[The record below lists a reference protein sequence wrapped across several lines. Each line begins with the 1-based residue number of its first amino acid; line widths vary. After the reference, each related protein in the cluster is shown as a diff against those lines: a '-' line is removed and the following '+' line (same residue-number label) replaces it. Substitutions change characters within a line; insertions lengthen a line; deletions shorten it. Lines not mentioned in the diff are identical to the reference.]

1 MKILITEKQLNSI
14 ITNILSEQKGEEVY
28 NKYYSDIDK
37 NKAIELLKLD
47 NKSKVDNNTIVHIG
61 AGAKILFE
69 IQRNGDIREEDYPK
83 AELYISLINKYN
95 IKYDKSTIKSLPALY
110 KLVKKYMLDA
120 DAPLDLILRELPSN
134 EYDKVYEDSK
144 WVIFVPKTEKASCW
158 LGVNTQWCTTYGK
171 YSLNKEFKDRDENK
185 FEEYNRKGPLYIIIN
200 KNNENEKYQ
209 FHFEKVQFMDKEDEE
224 ILLEKFYEDNNGI
237 KSFFKKIGY
246 EKLLNYKSGN
256 LTLSNYYLDIDVL
269 PEHITEVDGYL
280 NLANTSI
287 QSLGNLKEVKEHLN
301 LRDTPIESLGNLE
314 YVGGSLDLSNT
325 QITSLDNLEYVGEN
339 LNLYNTPIESLGN
352 LKEVGRNLF
361 LQNTPIKSLGNLKE
375 VGWDLY
381 LQDTQLTSLDN
392 LEKVG
397 GKIYIG
403 HTPLAENY
411 SIKQLEKMYPQFKGK
426 FFI

>member
-95 IKYDKSTIKSLPALY
+95 IKYDKSTIKSLPDLY
-110 KLVKKYMLDA
+110 KLVKKYMLDV
-120 DAPLDLILRELPSN
+120 DAPLDLILEELPSN
-134 EYDKVYEDSK
+134 EYDKVYEGPE
-144 WVIFVPKTEKASCW
+144 WVIFIPKTERASCW

-171 YSLNKEFKDRDENK
+171 YSLNKGFKDKDKNK
-185 FEEYNRKGPLYIIIN
+185 FEDYNREGFLYIIIN
-200 KNNENEKYQ
+200 KNNEKEKYQ
-209 FHFEKVQFMDKEDEE
+209 FHFENGEFMDRNDKKIDLRE
-224 ILLEKFYEDNNGI
+224 FYEKNTGI
-237 KSFFKKIGY
+237 KLFFKKIGY

-256 LTLSNYYLDIDVL
+256 LILPNYYFDIDVL

-287 QSLGNLKEVKEHLN
+287 QSLGNLKEVKEHLDLSN
-301 LRDTPIESLGNLE
+301 TPITSLGNLE
-314 YVGGSLDLSNT
+314 KVGWSLFLK
-325 QITSLDNLEYVGEN
+325 
-339 LNLYNTPIESLGN
+339 NTPIESLGN
-352 LKEVGRNLF
+352 LKEVGGYLY
-361 LQNTPIKSLGNLKE
+361 LYNTPITSLGNLKE
-375 VGWDLY
+375 VGMSLY
-381 LQDTQLTSLDN
+381 LNYTPIESLGN
-392 LEKVG
+392 LKEVG
-397 GKIYIG
+397 IALVLSN
-403 HTPLAENY
+403 TPLAEKY
-411 SIKQLEKMYPQFKGK
+411 SIEQLEKMYPQFKGK
-426 FFI
+426 FKI